1 MEDLKKKNGAD
12 MNDKE
17 IVFSKSIKAGKR
29 IYYLDVKKNRKDEM
43 FLAITE
49 SKKVV
54 TGEGEDAQ
62 VSFEKHKIFLYREDF
77 EKFMNGLNEAIN
89 FINQKEMLEVIG
101 DMNAKADAENVIDAD
116 ADANIEA
123 ALEAIAEM
131 NEKGMELDGEI
142 KIDIDFEEPTL

>member
-1 MEDLKKKNGAD
+1 
-12 MNDKE
+12 
-17 IVFSKSIKAGKR
+17 
-29 IYYLDVKKNRKDEM
+29 M

-101 DMNAKADAENVIDAD
+101 GMNAKADTENVID

>member
-1 MEDLKKKNGAD
+1 
-12 MNDKE
+12 
-17 IVFSKSIKAGKR
+17 
-29 IYYLDVKKNRKDEM
+29 M

-116 ADANIEA
+116 ANIEG

>member
-1 MEDLKKKNGAD
+1 MEDSKKKMSAD

-49 SKKVV
+49 SKKVIM
-54 TGEGEDAQ
+54 GEGDDSQ

-77 EKFMNGLNEAIN
+77 EKFMSGLNQAID
-89 FINQKEMLEVIG
+89 FIGLHSTTDCFSRPEEDELEKKGTADEVKEEKLG
-101 DMNAKADAENVIDAD
+101 D
-116 ADANIEA
+116 
-123 ALEAIAEM
+123 
-131 NEKGMELDGEI
+131 EI
-142 KIDIDFEEPTL
+142 KIDIDF